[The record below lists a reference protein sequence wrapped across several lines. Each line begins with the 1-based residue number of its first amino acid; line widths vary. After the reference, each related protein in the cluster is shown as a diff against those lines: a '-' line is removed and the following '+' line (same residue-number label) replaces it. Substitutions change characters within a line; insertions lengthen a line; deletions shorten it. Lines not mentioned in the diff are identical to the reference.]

1 MYCLISATSKHQ
13 FKCTVHPSTLCGC
26 WMSQKTQ
33 SQVGLTWN
41 KMYSVANQWADTMN
55 YKYYILKKKSRRP
68 LKLPSDHSVGLI
80 SQHWILNKCIHDS
93 NFFVDRQVNGHCLH
107 LLALN
112 VLNHSI
118 TWMYEQSR
126 AECPDSPSWR
136 LCPPWVWHFTWESI
150 TQLGYRRYLDFST
163 NIAVDS

>member
-126 AECPDSPSWR
+126 VPR
-136 LCPPWVWHFTWESI
+136 LPFLASMPALSLTFHMGKYHTVGI
-150 TQLGYRRYLDFST
+150 PKILGF
-163 NIAVDS
+163 